1 MSYVGIHESPFS
13 FIFRAESSP
22 FYERRREVM
31 ILFTI
36 LLLILLILV
45 TITVI
50 AISVGG
56 SVAIVLFGD
65 VFVCIFIIV
74 LIMRRII
81 RNR

>member
-1 MSYVGIHESPFS
+1 
-13 FIFRAESSP
+13 
-22 FYERRREVM
+22 M

-36 LLLILLILV
+36 LVLMLLILV

-74 LIMRRII
+74 LIMRRIV